1 MKKSSKNS
9 NLIKPSV
16 RGGLVVLYGLPNC
29 DATKE
34 VIKWLSDKNF
44 ESTLHNYKTE
54 GISKEKLQQW
64 SKRLGW
70 QKLLN
75 KRSTTWRS
83 LSTAVQDKIVN
94 ENAAIEA
101 MLKNTSLIKRPV
113 IEFGNELII
122 GFDEKKLSA
131 TFK

>member
-1 MKKSSKNS
+1 VKKSSKNS
-9 NLIKPSV
+9 NRIRPSIG
-16 RGGLVVLYGLPNC
+16 GGLVELYGLPNC

-34 VIKWLSDKNF
+34 VIKWLADKNI
-44 ESTLHNYKTE
+44 ESTLHNYKAD
-54 GISKEKLQQW
+54 GIGKEKLQEW
-64 SKRLGW
+64 SKQLGW

-83 LSTAVQDKIVN
+83 LSTAVQDMIVN
-94 ENAAIEA
+94 ENAAIET

-113 IEFGNELII
+113 IEYGNELII

>member
-1 MKKSSKNS
+1 VKKSSKNS
-9 NLIKPSV
+9 NIIKPSNK
-16 RGGLVVLYGLPNC
+16 GGLVKLYGLPHC
-29 DATKE
+29 DATKA
-34 VIKWLSDKNF
+34 VIKWLTDKNI
-44 ESTLHNYKTE
+44 ESTLHNYKAE
-54 GISKEKLQQW
+54 GISKEKLQEW

-70 QKLLN
+70 EKLLN

-83 LSTAVQDKIVN
+83 LSTTVQDKIVN
-94 ENAAIEA
+94 ENVAIEA